1 MICGTCKKDVHPL
14 KVMDDVASCAGCGAP
29 VDSNGKMENAVRC
42 GSCGRTGAPS
52 VRPAMVDK
60 CPRVECGAMMPT
72 AVAAVVPAPPRL
84 AQSAPKQA
92 AKQSAPSSLASVGE
106 GLRVRLAEIEALIDN
121 LETLKEEAATIRR
134 MIAVMKADGVAAVA
148 AE

>member
-1 MICGTCKKDVHPL
+1 
-14 KVMDDVASCAGCGAP
+14 
-29 VDSNGKMENAVRC
+29 
-42 GSCGRTGAPS
+42 
-52 VRPAMVDK
+52 
-60 CPRVECGAMMPT
+60 MPT